1 VEVQSLESRRLLA
14 ADLVKAAPATLI
26 IDDAQNIVTAQ
37 NEVIALNDVVTT
49 EVVALNDVVTVNDVV
64 AFNDSDGTEY
74 DLYTTQR
81 DNLIMQTS
89 APPVSAGTVS
99 VTVSRSGD
107 IVINGDADGN
117 VVFVEISGGKL
128 TLTGGEAGTKFRI
141 PGKAP
146 LTALQVPLPAS
157 VRSLTVNL
165 GRGADQLEVV
175 VRSDVRISR
184 DVTLDLGA
192 GDDVAKLEIINADV
206 RIGQSLTI
214 DLGAGNDSGR
224 VVLSETGS
232 LVAGRDINIRAGAG
246 SDTLLV
252 ADNDYAS
259 PGSLANPA
267 AFKGIANNTEIVGA
281 QRIRAGRDLTVN
293 LGLGNDQLTMVT
305 TEAGR
310 DLTINGGAGVDTLAI
325 SNLRS
330 GRNLS
335 LSDAEQQVLQ
345 NMNVSGKLTVRSGN
359 GADRLIAQNLN
370 VGRLDVDLGA
380 GNDTIA
386 LGNQVTVRSG
396 GTVTGGAGNN
406 SVSIASAIPRLTVR
420 RTAGGLTSAQVNTV
434 LDQILSSVLVDL
446 DSLQSGRLMAEPE

>member
-1 VEVQSLESRRLLA
+1 MRRKRNRISNSLSCCPVEVQSLESRRLLT

-26 IDDAQNIVTAQ
+26 IDDTQNMVTAQ
-37 NEVIALNDVVTT
+37 TDVIALK
-49 EVVALNDVVTVNDVV
+49 EVVALNDGVG
-64 AFNDSDGTEY
+64 AEY
-74 DLYTTQR
+74 NVYTTQSG
-81 DNLIMQTS
+81 NEIMLTS
-89 APPVSAGTVS
+89 APLVSAGTVS

-107 IVINGDADGN
+107 VVINGDAEGN
-117 VVFVEISGGKL
+117 VVYVEISGG
-128 TLTGGEAGTKFRI
+128 TLFVTGGEAGTKFRV
-141 PGKAP
+141 PGQAP
-146 LTALQVPLPAS
+146 LTAVELPLPAT
-157 VRSLTVNL
+157 VRSLSVNL
-165 GRGADQLEVV
+165 GRGADLLQVV
-175 VRSDVRISR
+175 VRSDVSIPR
-184 DVTLDLGA
+184 DVTVDLGA
-192 GDDVAKLEIINADV
+192 GDDVLSLEIINADV

-214 DLGAGNDSGR
+214 DLGAGNDRGS

-232 LVAGRDINIRAGAG
+232 LVAARDINFRTGAG
-246 SDTLLV
+246 TDTLLV

-345 NMNVSGKLTVRSGN
+345 NVNVSGKLTVRSGN

-406 SVSIASAIPRLTVR
+406 SVSIASTIPRLTVR
-420 RTAGGLTSAQVNTV
+420 RTSGGLTSAQVNAV
-434 LDQILSSVLVDL
+434 LDEILSSVLVDL
-446 DSLQSGRLMAEPE
+446 DLMQPSQMVLAE

>member
-1 VEVQSLESRRLLA
+1 MRRKRNRISNGLSCCPVEVQSLESRRLLT
-14 ADLVKAAPATLI
+14 ADLVKAAPTIVAVDET
-26 IDDAQNIVTAQ
+26 QNIVTAQ
-37 NEVIALNDVVTT
+37 TD
-49 EVVALNDVVTVNDVV
+49 VVALNDVVG
-64 AFNDSDGTEY
+64 AEY
-74 DLYTTQR
+74 NIYTTQAV
-81 DNLIMQTS
+81 NEIMLTS
-89 APPVSAGTVS
+89 APLVSAGTVS

-107 IVINGDADGN
+107 VVINGDAEGN
-117 VVFVEISGGKL
+117 VVYVEISGG
-128 TLTGGEAGTKFRI
+128 TLFVTGGEAGTKFRV
-141 PGKAP
+141 PGQDP
-146 LTALQVPLPAS
+146 LTALEVPLPTT
-157 VRSLTVNL
+157 VRSLSVNL
-165 GRGADQLEVV
+165 GRGADMLQVV
-175 VRSDVRISR
+175 VRSDVSIPR
-184 DVTLDLGA
+184 DVTVDLGE
-192 GDDVAKLEIINADV
+192 GDDVLSLEIINADV

-214 DLGAGNDSGR
+214 DLGAGNDRGR

-232 LVAGRDINIRAGAG
+232 LVAARDINFRTGAG
-246 SDTLLV
+246 TDNLLV

-267 AFKGIANNTEIVGA
+267 GFTGLENNTEIVGN

-406 SVSIASAIPRLTVR
+406 SVSIASTIPRLTVR
-420 RTAGGLTSAQVNTV
+420 RTSSGLTSAQVNSV

-446 DSLQSGRLMAEPE
+446 DSMQSGRLMAE